1 MPHEHSH
8 AALGRAFGL
17 GIALNLAFV
26 GIETFYGLRAHSLA
40 LLSDAGHNLSDV
52 LSLALA
58 WVASVLARRTPT
70 ARHTYGLRRSSILVA
85 LFNALL
91 LLLAVGGI
99 AWEALRRLGSPVTVA
114 GGTMMLVAAIGIAVN
129 AGTALLFVRSQHA
142 DLNVRGAFLHMVA
155 DAAVSLG
162 VVIAALCLRL
172 TGWLWLDP
180 AISLVIAAV
189 ITLGTWRLL
198 RESLNLALDAVPE
211 TIDREAVERHL
222 AAQPGVASVHDLHI
236 WAMSTTETALTVH
249 MVLPDGIADDGFYAR
264 LSRDLH
270 ERFGIDHSTIQV
282 ERGSPSQSCELAPA
296 DVV

>member
-1 MPHEHSH
+1 MSHAHEH
-8 AALGRAFGL
+8 ADLGRAFGL
-17 GIALNLAFV
+17 GIALNLGFV
-26 GIETFYGLRAHSLA
+26 AVEGFFGFRSHSLG

-52 LSLALA
+52 LGLALA

-99 AWEALRRLGSPVTVA
+99 AWEAVRRLGAPVPVA
-114 GGTMMLVAAIGIAVN
+114 SGTMMLVAAVGIGVN
-129 AGTALLFVRSQHA
+129 VGTALLFVRAQHA
-142 DLNVRGAFLHMVA
+142 DLNVRGAFLHMLA

-162 VVIAALCLRL
+162 VVLAALCLRL

-180 AISLVIAAV
+180 AISLLIAAV
-189 ITLGTWRLL
+189 ITFGTWRLL

-211 TIDREAVERHL
+211 TIDRAAVERHL
-222 AAQPGVASVHDLHI
+222 AALPGVESVHDLHI
-236 WAMSTTETALTVH
+236 WAMSTTETALTAHLIRPEGVR
-249 MVLPDGIADDGFYAR
+249 DDAFYR
-264 LSRDLH
+264 ELSRELAA
-270 ERFGIDHSTIQV
+270 RFGIDHATVQV
-282 ERGSPSQSCELAPA
+282 ERGSDAQACELAPA